1 MVNYFILSYHI
12 SLLSAPQS
20 LRLRLCYLVSSIP
33 SLICE
38 FVDPSRIVSTVSISM
53 YDSLVVV
60 VVTVFLLTFPS
71 SLAFSSSVFHPS
83 HACHSP
89 GLLFSLF
96 SLHILLCFLS
106 LSVFL
111 HCVNPSVGRSPFL
124 SPFSLARS
132 LLSLRLVSFSST
144 LTPLRSITCAAT
156 PPPARPPAPCD
167 QSSSLWSRG
176 TSCTQHRPVVNQR
189 EAHADFI
196 KRFFIA
202 FVDNRLLYVD
212 CSKDGRAKRL

>member
-20 LRLRLCYLVSSIP
+20 LRLRLCYLVSSIS

-38 FVDPSRIVSTVSISM
+38 FVDPSHIVSTVSISM
-53 YDSLVVV
+53 YDSLVFV

-71 SLAFSSSVFHPS
+71 SSAFSSSVFHPS

-111 HCVNPSVGRSPFL
+111 YCVNPSVGRSPFL
-124 SPFSLARS
+124 SPFPLARS

-144 LTPLRSITCAAT
+144 LTPLRSITCTAT
-156 PPPARPPAPCD
+156 PPPARPPASCD

-176 TSCTQHRPVVNQR
+176 TSYTQHRPVVNQR

-202 FVDNRLLYVD
+202 FVYNRLLYVD